1 MRTSCKKPLGGAIGQ
16 KAQPATIDRPC
27 QTAEAVTVNKGA
39 RAQVRASTLLQAG
52 WDSLGCLSVIGR
64 TSRLPC
70 CPRSRIASLARYAR
84 EAHPEGPIGLRP
96 REGPP
101 IAGLEVLFASREYA
115 PPPVPFPARK
125 PAARSK
131 KGRHSRVGAAAPS
144 LGVKRPNEETW
155 QNPCLGEPFTCTF
168 RAAHLQCRAAWLV
181 FRDGHHMDSPQ
192 IPDSPAGFLES
203 RRGL

>member
-1 MRTSCKKPLGGAIGQ
+1 MDLL
-16 KAQPATIDRPC
+16 PARSHEGRRD
-27 QTAEAVTVNKGA
+27 
-39 RAQVRASTLLQAG
+39 QVRASTLLQAG

-155 QNPCLGEPFTCTF
+155 QNPCLGEPFTCIF
-168 RAAHLQCRAAWLV
+168 RAAQLQYRAAWFVSKL
-181 FRDGHHMDSPQ
+181 RAPTCSPQ
-192 IPDSPAGFLES
+192 IPDSPADFLES
-203 RRGL
+203 AKGHQRRGSVPRLL

>member
-84 EAHPEGPIGLRP
+84 EAHPEGPIGLRR

-125 PAARSK
+125 RATIVSTRFHPGLDKLCAGADRPAH
-131 KGRHSRVGAAAPS
+131 G
-144 LGVKRPNEETW
+144 
-155 QNPCLGEPFTCTF
+155 
-168 RAAHLQCRAAWLV
+168 
-181 FRDGHHMDSPQ
+181 SPL

-203 RRGL
+203 GRGYRMSGRQRGKDHALTSPVRRVEFD